1 MALLFLLSLA
11 AFAQER
17 YVTHFLGIPV
27 DGSKTEMLRK
37 LREKGFRTSKIGD
50 LEGEFNGRNVRLF
63 VVTYRDKV
71 CRIALEDAA
80 PSSKTGIKI
89 RFNELC
95 RQFKNN
101 PKYMSLSDDQTIPD
115 DEDVSHEIIVYD
127 KRYEA
132 AFYQNDPAALD
143 TAQFSEKLTPFLAG
157 MHSDE
162 EIASMTEDERKELG
176 EKLGK
181 YYALTLIDEAFNRSV
196 WFMIDKDR
204 YSSSD
209 FRILMYYD
217 NRYNRGGDGS
227 DL

>member
-1 MALLFLLSLA
+1 MNRFLSVALLFLLSLA

-50 LEGEFNGRNVRLF
+50 LEGEFNGRAVRLF
-63 VVTYRDKV
+63 VATNRDRV

-101 PKYMSLSDDQTIPD
+101 PKYMSFGAITGDPSIPD
-115 DEDVSHEIIVYD
+115 DEDVSYEITVND

-132 AFYQNDPAALD
+132 GFYQKDPAMLPD
-143 TAQFSEKLTPFLAG
+143 TASLSDKLAVL
-157 MHSDE
+157 
-162 EIASMTEDERKELG
+162 
-176 EKLGK
+176 
-181 YYALTLIDEAFNRSV
+181 EAAVNRTV
-196 WFMIDKDR
+196 WFMIDKDK
-204 YSSSD
+204 YSTSD
-209 FRILMYYD
+209 FRILMFYD
-217 NRYNRGGDGS
+217 NKYNRGDDGS